1 MRTANN
7 TNSNYTVEN
16 LVAKYRNYVM
26 KHCPKQ
32 ATFDGDEPILAPL
45 LPDGNADE
53 QLLITIYQEVTGT
66 NANKNIVA
74 ALSKYANKFYRDA
87 LSDEEYIFLC
97 DHFQDVVSYEF
108 SNRTNWYGIHGED
121 TPIFEERVRLLTESI
136 KPQKGATIFIAD
148 AGYGDIAVLFSECII
163 KGYTGFIR
171 NNEEREEVWALG
183 QIRLFAAGIISE
195 IVPGIVTEP
204 EYNSELSVIKNVAN
218 SIVNSKYKYEL
229 TGKDSIDYIIYG
241 VRHWHLWDGNP
252 YPNFEKLYDYLKPN
266 GKMFYF
272 SKKIEE
278 MVGKSNKDLLS
289 FRNRIVKE
297 KAISSITVF
306 SDSDNPCGELAVW
319 LKNIYLIINKST
331 NNVVY
336 IKDEIKHISKKISSE
351 LLDGEI
357 LLPSYYLTN
366 RPNNGIPL
374 SSLVSMASWE
384 KNYECKDGNYI
395 LPDDVYKMYMAIPMN
410 SGKEYKYANLQ
421 TQTLSLVSDKRFE
434 NFTKAINV
442 INQPC
447 VLLYGNSKDLFVGYL
462 HDNPKGKYATINIF
476 PCLIPNKGIDVRY
489 IAALLFLPEV
499 RQQILTICD
508 GNIHDDFMSL
518 VLDKIIV
525 PNHSEKERNS
535 FLAEANYDA
544 LLSSQETLKQEAEY
558 YKKSI
563 RLRKHALSQ
572 SFSAMKAMFSALN
585 DCRMNHNGILSDKDK
600 ITPIDEKTVQD
611 AFEFLAD
618 RFKSM
623 GYRLDHIADIDY
635 SFSTPEWIDPEKFIE
650 NYVEKNKQGWINF
663 KSQYSWEKGH
673 NLAKE
678 DLKDP
683 STRKVL
689 IKCGESLHSFY
700 FSHDALER
708 IMNNIIS
715 NAQAHG
721 FTDKNRNDY
730 ILRFSW
736 HLEGTSLII
745 EIENNGTPIPSDRN
759 TSSLLEYG
767 VSTAL
772 NKDGHN
778 GIGCNEIDNIMH
790 KYDGNV
796 KIVSSPN
803 EVYTVKYVLTF
814 ENTNSID
821 IHNM

>member
-16 LVAKYRNYVM
+16 LVAKYRNYV
-26 KHCPKQ
+26 KEHCPKTL
-32 ATFDGDEPILAPL
+32 ACHPLEDGFVEISNDNGSMESL
-45 LPDGNADE
+45 LLSLYTAIAGDK
-53 QLLITIYQEVTGT
+53 
-66 NANKNIVA
+66 ANKYVVK
-74 ALSKYANKFYRDA
+74 ALEEYSQIFQNNYKNA
-87 LSDEEYIFLC
+87 LTDEEYAFLI
-97 DHFQDVVSYEF
+97 DNF
-108 SNRTNWYGIHGED
+108 SSFTSFLFLSVN
-121 TPIFEERVRLLTESI
+121 PFSLVLS
-136 KPQKGATIFIAD
+136 KPSRITLIQQYLSPKEGDTIFIAN
-148 AGYGDIAVLFSECII
+148 
-163 KGYTGFIR
+163 TGFDMPCIFPYC
-171 NNEEREEVWALG
+171 NYMGYFGREEAIKEWAFG
-183 QIRLFAAGIISE
+183 QIFLFAKGIHSE
-195 IVPGIVTEP
+195 IDTCVFYEGIGYKTQLPKKNSMGYIVYGAHEDTT
-204 EYNSELSVIKNVAN
+204 YNDILSL
-218 SIVNSKYKYEL
+218 YETL
-229 TGKDSIDYIIYG
+229 A
-241 VRHWHLWDGNP
+241 
-252 YPNFEKLYDYLKPN
+252 PN
-266 GKMFYF
+266 GRMLVFVDKYDMQGRDDCYRELR
-272 SKKIEE
+272 KRLVE
-278 MVGKSNKDLLS
+278 D
-289 FRNRIVKE
+289 
-297 KAISSITVF
+297 KAISSIIAYQDIDPTWDTSINRLLLVIDKAGNDF
-306 SDSDNPCGELAVW
+306 VNIESLCSNRKCTIPAANLNPAMLWPG
-319 LKNIYLIINKST
+319 
-331 NNVVY
+331 
-336 IKDEIKHISKKISSE
+336 
-351 LLDGEI
+351 
-357 LLPSYYLTN
+357 YYLAI
-366 RPNNGIPL
+366 RPENGLPL
-374 SSLVSMASWE
+374 SKLCFTQSKSAREDYKQFKERLGGKIHWE
-384 KNYECKDGNYI
+384 STANGERLA
-395 LPDDVYKMYMAIPMN
+395 LPDWVLNLPIASQSEMSN
-410 SGKEYKYANLQ
+410 EYRNANLCNKA
-421 TQTLSLVSDKRFE
+421 LLHVSDPRIDEWRSRIRIVDKPCIILSGGYKSQKRFVLGYYD
-434 NFTKAINV
+434 NIVGDGYARMSG
-442 INQPC
+442 QPC
-447 VLLYGNSKDLFVGYL
+447 LYPQDDV
-462 HDNPKGKYATINIF
+462 
-476 PCLIPNKGIDVRY
+476 DVRY
-489 IAALLFLPEV
+489 LAAILLIPSVYE
-499 RQQILTICD
+499 QILSVCD
-508 GNIHDDFMSL
+508 EDNLFGSNLHYI
-518 VLDKIIV
+518 LDMVIV
-525 PNHSEKERNS
+525 PNHDEKERLA
-535 FLAEANYDA
+535 FLAETNYDA

-673 NLAKE
+673 NIAKE